1 MSLPRGSEPSRHR
14 RRSWCSVQGA
24 PRGKQPRGK
33 PTLRRKPHP
42 GAPPGNKNNLKH
54 GLYAKHYVP
63 QSRLALDS
71 MPPLESLPEIYMLR
85 AQLDDI
91 LTLIANCDDEDRR
104 IKLYNALFTGAHRL
118 SSAMR
123 THSILVG
130 KDQELL
136 TTFWEALDLFRKER
150 GL

>member
-1 MSLPRGSEPSRHR
+1 M
-14 RRSWCSVQGA
+14 
-24 PRGKQPRGK
+24 QPRG
-33 PTLRRKPHP
+33 KPHP
-42 GAPPGNKNNLKH
+42 GAPVGNKNALRH

-63 QSRLALDS
+63 RSRQALDS

-118 SSAMR
+118 SAAMR

-136 TTFWEALDLFRKER
+136 TTFWEALDLFCKER

>member
-1 MSLPRGSEPSRHR
+1 MKSPPPADLSSPPRKSRAR
-14 RRSWCSVQGA
+14 KRTSSSSVKKGPGA
-24 PRGKQPRGK
+24 PRG
-33 PTLRRKPHP
+33 
-42 GAPPGNKNNLKH
+42 NKNALRH

-63 QSRLALDS
+63 KSRHDLEG

-85 AQLDDI
+85 AQLDDL
-91 LTLIANCDDEDRR
+91 LTLISNCEDEDRR

-118 SSAMR
+118 TAAMR
-123 THSILVG
+123 THTLLVG

-136 TTFWEALDLFRKER
+136 NTFWEAVDLFRKDR

>member
-1 MSLPRGSEPSRHR
+1 MTTAPPSDRSSTPRKSSAR
-14 RRSWCSVQGA
+14 RRASSSGAKSRPGA
-24 PRGKQPRGK
+24 PRG
-33 PTLRRKPHP
+33 
-42 GAPPGNKNNLKH
+42 NKNALKH
-54 GLYAKHYVP
+54 GLYAKHYVR
-63 QSRLALDS
+63 QSRHDLEG

-91 LTLIANCDDEDRR
+91 LTLISNCDDEDRR

-118 SSAMR
+118 TAAMR
-123 THSILVG
+123 THTLLVG

-136 TTFWEALDLFRKER
+136 NTFWEAVDLFRKER